1 VAPAAYLLHWAD
13 SEVARVVCAG
23 DDVLIHLA
31 AAQVQVLSDTPAGP
45 GHATVG
51 HVRHLVLRL
60 VQAVRAD
67 AGAPL
72 GDAVGRLAQGQLRWA
87 RGAAGGVPLGVPI
100 GAPNSAPNSAP
111 IGAAAGTLAVPCTH
125 EAPLQLAL
133 AFANGTPL
141 DITASGLQARF
152 SGDPAYRPSLAC

>member
-1 VAPAAYLLHWAD
+1 VLGDTAP
-13 SEVARVVCAG
+13 
-23 DDVLIHLA
+23 
-31 AAQVQVLSDTPAGP
+31 GP

-72 GDAVGRLAQGQLRWA
+72 GDAVGRLAQGQLLWA
-87 RGAAGGVPLGVPI
+87 RGAAGG
-100 GAPNSAPNSAP
+100 GAS
-111 IGAAAGTLAVPCTH
+111 GAAASTLAVPCTH
-125 EAPLQLAL
+125 QAPLHLAL